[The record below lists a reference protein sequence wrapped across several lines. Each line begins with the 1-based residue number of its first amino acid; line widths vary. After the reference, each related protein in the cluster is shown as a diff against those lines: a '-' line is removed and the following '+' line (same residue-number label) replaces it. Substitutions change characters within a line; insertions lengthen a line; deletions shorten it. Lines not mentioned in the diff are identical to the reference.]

1 MSHVIMSFNTVVS
14 AFNIVTLADFL
25 EYMTDNG
32 FDVNSCTLYNLVEPS
47 HYSLSLYLQKNYI
60 KVMIN

>member
-1 MSHVIMSFNTVVS
+1 MSSNTVVS

-32 FDVNSCTLYNLVEPS
+32 FDVNSCTLYNQLSPS
-47 HYSLSLYLQKNYI
+47 HYSLSVATYKRI
-60 KVMIN
+60 T